1 MSDFK
6 QSCLILDKPSGMSSN
21 QALAKIKKKI
31 NKKKEGFS
39 GTLDP
44 LASGLLIIFFNK
56 ATKLCSLFLGADK
69 SYEAIIKLGYI
80 SETGDSDGEII
91 SVKDVPNLNDH
102 DLRVLEEKYTGV
114 IEQVPPM
121 YSALKHKGVRL
132 YEYAR
137 KGINIERD
145 ARKVTIYNVKLDILD
160 RGHLALKVKCSK
172 GTYIRTLAEQIG
184 EDIGCGALLS
194 KLVRT
199 KINNIDLSSAVNFE
213 DFLSSSDKDI
223 CEKHMRNVDSILD
236 NIDAYQLSET
246 DKIKILN
253 GNKVLI
259 DAKPCKILKFYD
271 LTDNFLGVGEVND
284 NSELIPKKILV

>member
-21 QALAKIKKKI
+21 QALAQIKKRI
-31 NKKKEGFS
+31 NQKKAGFS

-69 SYEAIIKLGYI
+69 SYEATIKLGYV

-91 SVKDVPNLNDH
+91 SVKDVPSLDEK
-102 DLRVLEEKYTGV
+102 DLRILEEKYTGV

-145 ARKVTIYNVKLDILD
+145 SRKVTIYNIRLDIID
-160 RGHLALKVKCSK
+160 KSNLALKVKCSK

-199 KINNIDLSSAVNFE
+199 QINNIDLSSAVNFK

-223 CEKHMRNVDSILD
+223 CEKHMKNVDSILD
-236 NIDAYQLSET
+236 NVDACQLSET
-246 DKIKILN
+246 NKIKILN

-259 DAKPCKILKFYD
+259 DSKPCEMLKIYD
-271 LTDNFLGVGEVND
+271 LKDNFLGVGEVNN

>member
-6 QSCLILDKPSGMSSN
+6 QSCLILDKPSGISSN

-31 NKKKEGFS
+31 NQKKAGFS

-69 SYEAIIKLGYI
+69 SYEATIKLGYV
-80 SETGDSDGEII
+80 SETGDSEGEII
-91 SVKDVPNLNDH
+91 SVKDVPNLNNH
-102 DLRVLEEKYTGV
+102 DLRALEKKYTGV

-145 ARKVTIYNVKLDILD
+145 PRKVTIYNIRLDIID
-160 RGHLALKVKCSK
+160 RGHIALKVKCSK

-184 EDIGCGALLS
+184 EDIGCGALIS

-213 DFLSSSDKDI
+213 DFLLSSDKDI

-259 DAKPCKILKFYD
+259 DAKPCKMLKIYD
-271 LTDNFLGVGEVND
+271 LTDNFLGVGEVNN

>member
-1 MSDFK
+1 
-6 QSCLILDKPSGMSSN
+6 
-21 QALAKIKKKI
+21 
-31 NKKKEGFS
+31 
-39 GTLDP
+39 

-259 DAKPCKILKFYD
+259 DAKPCKMLKFYD

>member
-31 NKKKEGFS
+31 NQKKAGFS

-246 DKIKILN
+246 DKIN
-253 GNKVLI
+253 F
-259 DAKPCKILKFYD
+259 ILK
-271 LTDNFLGVGEVND
+271 LTNKNNGKLFLPT
-284 NSELIPKKILV
+284 I

>member
-21 QALAKIKKKI
+21 QALAQIKKKI
-31 NKKKEGFS
+31 NQKKAGFS

-69 SYEAIIKLGYI
+69 SYEAIIKLGYV

-145 ARKVTIYNVKLDILD
+145 ARKVTIYNIKLDIID

-184 EDIGCGALLS
+184 EDIGCGALLT

-213 DFLSSSDKDI
+213 NFLSSSDEDI
-223 CEKHMRNVDSILD
+223 CEKHMKNVDSILD
-236 NIDAYQLSET
+236 NVDACQLSET
-246 DKIKILN
+246 NKIKILN

-259 DAKPCKILKFYD
+259 DSKPCEMIKIYD
-271 LTDNFLGVGEVND
+271 LKDNFLGVGEVNN

>member
-1 MSDFK
+1 M
-6 QSCLILDKPSGMSSN
+6 
-21 QALAKIKKKI
+21 
-31 NKKKEGFS
+31 
-39 GTLDP
+39 
-44 LASGLLIIFFNK
+44 ASGLLIIFFNK

-69 SYEAIIKLGYI
+69 SYEAIIKLGYV

-145 ARKVTIYNVKLDILD
+145 ARKVTIYDIKLDILD
-160 RGHLALKVKCSK
+160 RGHLTLKVKCSK

-223 CEKHMRNVDSILD
+223 CEKHMRNVDSMLD
-236 NIDAYQLSET
+236 KIDAYQLSET

-259 DAKPCKILKFYD
+259 DAKPCKMLKFYD

>member
-31 NKKKEGFS
+31 NQKKAGFS

-56 ATKLCSLFLGADK
+56 ATKLCSLFLDADK

-80 SETGDSDGEII
+80 SETGDSAGEII

-102 DLRVLEEKYTGV
+102 DLRILEEKYTGV

-145 ARKVTIYNVKLDILD
+145 ARKVTIYDIKLDILD
-160 RGHLALKVKCSK
+160 RGHLTLKVKCSK

-199 KINNIDLSSAVNFE
+199 KINDIDLSSAVNFE

-223 CEKHMRNVDSILD
+223 CEKHMRNVDSMLD
-236 NIDAYQLSET
+236 KIEAYQLSET

-259 DAKPCKILKFYD
+259 DAKPCEMLKIYD
-271 LTDNFLGVGEVND
+271 LTDNFLGVGEVNN